1 MQGGE
6 PKDTQDFHFVEEQG
20 IRLWID
26 RGLSFQGDVVRL
38 ERYMSTGGP
47 LVIAVNAQVR

>member
-1 MQGGE
+1 VQGGE
-6 PKDTQDFHFVEEQG
+6 PKDTQDFYLVEQQG

-26 RGLSFQGDVVRL
+26 KGIPFQGDVVRL
-38 ERYMSTGGP
+38 ERYMYTTGP